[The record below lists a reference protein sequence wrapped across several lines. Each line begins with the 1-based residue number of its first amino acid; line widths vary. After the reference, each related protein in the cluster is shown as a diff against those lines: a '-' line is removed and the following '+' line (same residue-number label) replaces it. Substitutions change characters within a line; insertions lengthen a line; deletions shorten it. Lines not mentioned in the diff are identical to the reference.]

1 MCVLSQKHGWR
12 YDRRSGTVGSGP
24 LAILVY
30 GVMSVFSSR
39 SVSVSVSVSVLEEEK
54 KREEAKA
61 VGSKRHCSRRC
72 DELTGL
78 ADGRVSKKT
87 WLEEVEVE
95 EGKESCVSGGI

>member
-39 SVSVSVSVSVLEEEK
+39 SVSVSVSVLEEEK

-61 VGSKRHCSRRC
+61 VGSKRH
-72 DELTGL
+72 
-78 ADGRVSKKT
+78 
-87 WLEEVEVE
+87 
-95 EGKESCVSGGI
+95 

>member
-1 MCVLSQKHGWR
+1 MCARSKKHGWR

-39 SVSVSVSVSVLEEEK
+39 SVSVSVSVLEEEK

-72 DELTGL
+72 DEL
-78 ADGRVSKKT
+78 A
-87 WLEEVEVE
+87 WLTVE
-95 EGKESCVSGGI
+95 